1 MLFTDI
7 IKTEKRLGNE
17 TCNNYRNSR
26 IKKMKVCRWCK
37 EEVPDDTDGAC
48 PNCKSTEGY
57 MG

>member
-1 MLFTDI
+1 MKPVI
-7 IKTEKRLGNE
+7 IIAI
-17 TCNNYRNSR
+17 SQDQ
-26 IKKMKVCRWCK
+26 KMKVCRWCK